1 MLYLFIIFVIVLS
14 FYILRFEIYKYLLDN
29 YTECVNTLV
38 FVVFNILQFLALL
51 IIELYDLSS
60 QFDFLKHAFLYTG
73 GEAAEEFNSGCT
85 DSQQEDFNLIPT
97 VVPLPENDYQQ
108 ELGNFN
114 PTTLGPAP
122 SYTGEASQSLQG
134 GEPIVGI
141 NFSDS
146 SSNSSYPPAAQDG
159 SSTPSN
165 SNPTRSYANPS
176 TADGWGAAPLLRGT
190 AHPEGG

>member
-1 MLYLFIIFVIVLS
+1 
-14 FYILRFEIYKYLLDN
+14 
-29 YTECVNTLV
+29 
-38 FVVFNILQFLALL
+38 
-51 IIELYDLSS
+51 
-60 QFDFLKHAFLYTG
+60 
-73 GEAAEEFNSGCT
+73 
-85 DSQQEDFNLIPT
+85 
-97 VVPLPENDYQQ
+97 VVPVPENDYQQ

-114 PTTLGPAP
+114 PTTLGPTP

-134 GEPIVGI
+134 GELIVGI

-190 AHPEGG
+190 AHPEEG